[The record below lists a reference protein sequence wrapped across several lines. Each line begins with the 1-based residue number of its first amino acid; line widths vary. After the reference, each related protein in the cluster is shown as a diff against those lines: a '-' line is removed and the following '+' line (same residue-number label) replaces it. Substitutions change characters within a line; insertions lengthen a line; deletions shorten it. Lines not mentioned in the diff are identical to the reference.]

1 MVERIAEL
9 SSRRHATAQQAARA
23 DMTLDT
29 PERQAELAH
38 AEQAVSEAS
47 AVVEMVRA
55 EADAG
60 RLRETIVRYSEIAK
74 AIGPDGIRSKM
85 LSTGMGRLNA
95 GLGVLA
101 DVAGWPLV
109 VGSLNGGITSDDRP
123 ISLCSE
129 SERWRAQASIQLT
142 MAALTG
148 SSAVVLDRA
157 DLLDGANRA
166 GLARGLGRIVEKT
179 RRRRSAVL
187 DRRAEQRR
195 ALAASRRSRRGTLS
209 KAQSTMEFVDC
220 FYCGK
225 IAHTNVWDETL
236 VYVC

>member
-1 MVERIAEL
+1 M
-9 SSRRHATAQQAARA
+9 
-23 DMTLDT
+23 
-29 PERQAELAH
+29 
-38 AEQAVSEAS
+38 
-47 AVVEMVRA
+47 EMVRA
-55 EADAG
+55 EAEAG
-60 RLRETIVRYSEIAK
+60 RLRETIVRYTEIAK

-85 LSTGMGRLNA
+85 LTTGMGRLNA

-123 ISLCSE
+123 IALCSE

-148 SSAVVLDRA
+148 SRAVVLDRA

-179 RRRRSAVL
+179 GVAVL
-187 DRRAEQRR
+187 LCSTGEQSND
-195 ALAASRRSRRGTLS
+195 APWPQVAIKEGNI
-209 KAQSTMEFVDC
+209 E
-220 FYCGK
+220 
-225 IAHTNVWDETL
+225 
-236 VYVC
+236 

>member
-1 MVERIAEL
+1 
-9 SSRRHATAQQAARA
+9 
-23 DMTLDT
+23 
-29 PERQAELAH
+29 
-38 AEQAVSEAS
+38 
-47 AVVEMVRA
+47 MVRA
-55 EADAG
+55 EAEAG
-60 RLRETIVRYSEIAK
+60 RLRETIVRYTEIAK

-109 VGSLNGGITSDDRP
+109 VGSLAGGITSDDRP
-123 ISLCSE
+123 LALCSE

-148 SSAVVLDRA
+148 SKAVVLDRA

-179 RRRRSAVL
+179 GVAVL
-187 DRRAEQRR
+187 LCSTGEPEQRC
-195 ALAASRRSRRGTLS
+195 ALAASRRSRMGTL
-209 KAQSTMEFVDC
+209 ARVQSTMEFVGC

-225 IAHTNVWDETL
+225 IVHTGVSEESL
-236 VYVC
+236 SYVCWRCSEQDYRGHPLEFYVKRRDKEGNIDGE